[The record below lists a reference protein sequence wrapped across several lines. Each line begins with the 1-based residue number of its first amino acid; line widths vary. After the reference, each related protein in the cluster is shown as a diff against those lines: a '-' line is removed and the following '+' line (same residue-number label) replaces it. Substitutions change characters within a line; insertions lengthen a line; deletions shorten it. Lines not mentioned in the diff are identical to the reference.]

1 MNKSMKRF
9 DQYMSKDEIT
19 KRINGVNES
28 VNRKIED
35 KASVKFVSKNVK
47 KVEERAD
54 FIENLFKKQ
63 K

>member
-1 MNKSMKRF
+1 
-9 DQYMSKDEIT
+9 MSKDEIT

-47 KVEERAD
+47 KVAERAD
-54 FIENLFKKQ
+54 FIENLFKK
-63 K
+63 

>member
-54 FIENLFKKQ
+54 LIENLFKK
-63 K
+63 